1 VARVDQYDPIIELK
15 FKYRRFVVG
24 DIHGCSKTLRKM
36 VEEVLQLKPEDTL
49 YLLGDYVD
57 RGPDSVGV
65 LDYLL
70 HLRDSG
76 FDIRPIKGNHEYML
90 LNAVTDPAARS
101 LWFGNGGW
109 GTLRELK
116 IDSPEAIPQRYLDFL
131 THLPYFLT
139 TEGYVLVHAGLD
151 FSTHNPLRDTPP
163 QYMLW
168 SRDCKVDPT
177 KIDNRTLVTGHSVM
191 PLFAIQ
197 KSLAS
202 SHISLDNGCSDKG
215 ELSCGSLLALDL
227 DTRELL
233 VQENIE

>member
-1 VARVDQYDPIIELK
+1 MARVDPDDSNIELK
-15 FKYRRFVVG
+15 FKYRRFAIG
-24 DIHGCSKTLRKM
+24 DVHGCSKTLRRM
-36 VEEVLQLKPEDTL
+36 VEDVLRLKLKDTL
-49 YLLGDYVD
+49 YLLGDYID

-65 LDYLL
+65 LNYLL

-76 FDIRPIKGNHEYML
+76 FDICPIKGNHEELL
-90 LNAVTDPAARS
+90 LNAVANPAARD

-116 IDSPEAIPQRYLDFL
+116 IDSPEAIPQCYLDFMA
-131 THLPYFLT
+131 HMPYFLT

-151 FSTHNPLRDTPP
+151 FNSQDPLRDTPS

-177 KIDNRTLVTGHSVM
+177 KIDNLTLITGHTVT
-191 PLFAIQ
+191 PLFAINE
-197 KSLAS
+197 SLAS
-202 SHISLDNGCSDKG
+202 SHITLDNGCYDKG
-215 ELSCGSLLALDL
+215 ELNCGSLVALDL

-233 VQENIE
+233 VQKNID